1 MARKMRSNSKTHKNF
16 GNTIDRG
23 EIMEVKIED
32 LKKMMN
38 SSNTALVVW
47 DVQNML
53 VNRIFNKDEFINNLK
68 KVIEA
73 ARKAGMPVFFT
84 KITPLP
90 DKFESQAR
98 KLAYRGGFG
107 NMKKEDFELYLEP
120 AKDETVFNK
129 HTASIF
135 VGTPFELMLNNAG
148 IKNILFTGI
157 ATEIGV
163 ESSAREA
170 SNKGYLPIIIK
181 DCVSSSD
188 KEAHERSLKN
198 LDKMMVLADSAT
210 ISKALME

>member
-120 AKDETVFNK
+120 AKGRDRLQQAYGQ
-129 HTASIF
+129 HIR
-135 VGTPFELMLNNAG
+135 GHPFRTHA
-148 IKNILFTGI
+148 
-157 ATEIGV
+157 
-163 ESSAREA
+163 
-170 SNKGYLPIIIK
+170 
-181 DCVSSSD
+181 
-188 KEAHERSLKN
+188 
-198 LDKMMVLADSAT
+198 
-210 ISKALME
+210 

>member
-1 MARKMRSNSKTHKNF
+1 
-16 GNTIDRG
+16 
-23 EIMEVKIED
+23 MEMKAEE
-32 LKKMMN
+32 LKGIIKPE
-38 SSNTALVVW
+38 NTALVVW

-53 VNRIFNKDEFINNLK
+53 VNRIFNKDEFITNLK

-73 ARKAGMPVFFT
+73 ARRAGMPVFFT

-98 KLAYRGGFG
+98 KMAYKGGFG
-107 NMKKEDFELYLEP
+107 GMKKEDFELYLEP

-170 SNKGYLPIIIK
+170 SNKGYLPIVIK

-188 KEAHERSLKN
+188 KDAHERSLKN
-198 LDKMMVLADSAT
+198 LDKMMVLADSDT
-210 ISKALME
+210 ISNVLGK